1 MNPKFKMNSIPMGI
15 AALTAVMFSQS
26 GMAQTITNPGR
37 FAPGTDPTSI
47 AAGIAAQATNGNV
60 TMTDVEFIA
69 FTRATAN
76 GSESN
81 ATPTAVS
88 PGNLR
93 APTPVA
99 STPFFNNVVTTV
111 GASNTPSGAS
121 PVRTSVSPGSAGGYV
136 AYVSDALPGEYQSHY
151 VHTAEST
158 PDSTQVIGSGAPV
171 NRFVRPVVP
180 SGPSAASRAPSAVA
194 SVAAPA
200 PFDYCSVNSCIDAPL
215 TVTTILNAPVAQPPT
230 FNIPAAV
237 PPNFDAAALSASLAL
252 GFGDRAVPLPLPT
265 PVPYVTPPASDIVPV
280 ASFDCNAYG
289 GCMGDQADGMGG
301 DAGGGVGGGGTGGGA
316 GTDAGAGAGE

>member
-1 MNPKFKMNSIPMGI
+1 MLELRFNQLEISMNPKFKMNSIPMGI

-237 PPNFDAAALSASLAL
+237 PPNFDAALTASLAR
-252 GFGDRAVPLPLPT
+252 GFGDRAVPLSIAPN
-265 PVPYVTPPASDIVPV
+265 PYVAPPPSDVVPV
-280 ASFDCNAYG
+280 ASSDFVCSG
-289 GCMGDQADGMGG
+289 FCGDQADTGAG
-301 DAGGGVGGGGTGGGA
+301 DGGGGDGG
-316 GTDAGAGAGE
+316 